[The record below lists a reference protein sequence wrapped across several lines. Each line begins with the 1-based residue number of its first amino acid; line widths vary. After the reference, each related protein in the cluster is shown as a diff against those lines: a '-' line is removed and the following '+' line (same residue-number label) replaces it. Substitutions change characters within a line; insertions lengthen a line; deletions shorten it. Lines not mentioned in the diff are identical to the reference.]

1 MRQFRTVKSF
11 NEQLHNVRLPKGAV
25 CGCYQGIT
33 YYCDHLEYKRVVSP
47 RNKKVWSQIH
57 IHIWDDRLKLWH
69 SGKNR
74 YYDSLCEFVVSKIEQ
89 FGLNPKDVQPVLDY
103 KSADVLPRQK
113 MPQTYSGYQF
123 RAGNMHNRT
132 MTDADAMK
140 PYRFNDEYGIK
151 PTK

>member
-11 NEQLHNVRLPKGAV
+11 NEQLHGHRLPKGAV

-33 YYCDHLEYKRVVSP
+33 YYCDHLEYKRIVSR
-47 RNKKVWSQIH
+47 RNGKTWSQIH

-69 SGKNR
+69 TGKNK
-74 YYDSLCEFVVSKIEQ
+74 YYDSLCEFVVSKIRQ

-132 MTDADAMK
+132 MTI
-140 PYRFNDEYGIK
+140 PLQ
-151 PTK
+151 

>member
-11 NEQLHNVRLPKGAV
+11 NEQLHGIKLPKGAV
-25 CGCYQGIT
+25 CGCYKGIT
-33 YYCDHLEYKRVVSP
+33 YYCDRLEWKRLAP
-47 RNKKVWSQIH
+47 RHNKHWYQIH
-57 IHIWDDRLKLWH
+57 IHIWNDKLLLWE
-69 SGKNR
+69 SGINK
-74 YYDSLCEFVVSKIEQ
+74 YYNPLCEFVASKIRQ
-89 FGLNPKDVQPVLDY
+89 YNLKSTDVEYVLDY
-103 KSADVLPRQK
+103 KSANVLPRQK

-132 MTDADAMK
+132 MTDSDAMR

>member
-11 NEQLHNVRLPKGAV
+11 NEQLHGYRLPKGAV
-25 CGCYQGIT
+25 CGRYQGIT
-33 YYCDHLEYKRVVSP
+33 YYCTNLSTRWRYVHVRIWNDDFKMWEELD
-47 RNKKVWSQIH
+47 NKDNETICKFIA
-57 IHIWDDRLKLWH
+57 
-69 SGKNR
+69 
-74 YYDSLCEFVVSKIEQ
+74 SKIRRFHLSNSDIEYPLQ
-89 FGLNPKDVQPVLDY
+89 Y
-103 KSADVLPRQK
+103 KTADVLPRQK

-132 MTDADAMK
+132 LTDADAMR